1 MSLQLLELASW
12 RGTRTSRGVST
23 LAYVRPAVETLEER
37 TVMASPASVGSAV
50 GGALAHAGQTASFL
64 PINITNVVATVTNG
78 VTSLTAVGNIA
89 GQAFTA
95 PLSLVTS
102 PNTAPGAEC
111 PILDLHLGPIN
122 LDLLGLKVQT
132 SEICLSL
139 TALPGSGNLLGNLL
153 CDVSHLLDQG
163 TSLTDILNGLGG
175 LTSTQTQALTTG
187 LTNLLGG
194 AFGALADPAN
204 AQVLPSTNILHLS
217 VGPLNLNLLGLEV
230 NLDNC
235 HDGPVTVDISA
246 QPGAGNLLGN
256 LLSSIAHLAD
266 RNPNIAAIDHLL
278 AQIGRR
284 LDRLF

>member
-37 TVMASPASVGSAV
+37 TVMASPASVV
-50 GGALAHAGQTASFL
+50 GGALAQAGQTASFL